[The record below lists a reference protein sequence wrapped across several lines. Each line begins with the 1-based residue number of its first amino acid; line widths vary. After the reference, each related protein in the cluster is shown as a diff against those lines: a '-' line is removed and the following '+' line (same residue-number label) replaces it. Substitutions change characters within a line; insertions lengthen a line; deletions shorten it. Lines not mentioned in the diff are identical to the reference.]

1 MSWSKVFKSQA
12 YNMPTYK
19 YKKLPIY
26 VTKEFDFYRCVEF
39 KEEFYGKTASELF
52 NGNLRKCFGRYSS
65 LFPNQKISYWADSPD
80 TARAE
85 IKKHGSGCNILTFW
99 AYDDQSSF
107 MPCMGNDE
115 MLYIVDGRK
124 CGIQELIDKIDNGLE
139 ITNNEK
145 QLMEDILKEPID
157 CIAYDS
163 KAYAGGE
170 NFIFLESGFKKL
182 ALRELKLRFG
192 RKDGGSHNFIVCSAN
207 CDYTPNL
214 EAYGDYFLPKCRVKR
229 NLEYKNTK
237 EYISRNNNLNEVI
250 RIKFHRD

>member
-1 MSWSKVFKSQA
+1 MTWSKVFKSQA

-26 VTKEFDFYRCVEF
+26 ITKEFDFFRCVEF

-52 NGNLRKCFGRYSS
+52 NGNLRECSGRYSS
-65 LFPNQKISYWADSPD
+65 LFPNQKISYWADSPK

-124 CGIQELIDKIDNGLE
+124 CGIQELIDKIDNGISLSRA
-139 ITNNEK
+139 EK
-145 QLMEDILKEPID
+145 QMMKDILKEPFD

-163 KAYAGGE
+163 RAYAGGE
-170 NFIFLESGFKKL
+170 NFIFLERGFKKL
-182 ALRELKLRFG
+182 ALRQLRLRFG
-192 RKDGGSHNFIVCSAN
+192 RRDGGHHNRIVCAGT
-207 CDYTPNL
+207 CDYTPYL
-214 EAYGDYFLPKCRVKR
+214 ESYGEYFLPKCKIKR
-229 NLEYKNTK
+229 NLDYLKSE
-237 EYISRNNNLNEVI
+237 EYIVREKNVREVM
-250 RIKFHRD
+250 RRKFRK